1 MIPSPILSATRAS
14 AARQRET
21 ASDPTEHSPSTS
33 GPVQNSPLWDNVLS
47 IDSDRPD
54 FDDAQTRWPPT
65 NDIDWSRG
73 FSIAFISEAL
83 TGTTAQD
90 HFLASL
96 SLLTTNHEPKS
107 LATKVNEQKVIQ
119 SIFCGSKQLE
129 LLAKFREHAPDDV
142 LLKHFG
148 IDQSLHDAA
157 TVFFS
162 CCRVKLQQETGSM
175 PFDGNDPTGL
185 LRIPEFL
192 ERQRHIQET
201 GKFGDPS
208 YPQLPNS
215 NAQINSQVQGL
226 RTISISKEAERLFS
240 STRESGPAALL
251 IHSAQKSMVI
261 FRDAEHHYSLFDPTK
276 HIQAGSSPCSSV
288 AHQTVRACLAASL
301 IHTEWDTNIRS
312 TLTLVEPSAIRASD
326 DVSLIPVAPTSSEA
340 HDPGNFSGSFK
351 INGRLNDD
359 DLAALKAIAT
369 KDHGEKACLYSSFLG
384 YHYLLTGEQDP
395 RFPEFDTDSLN
406 LMDIQTMADKL
417 YPRISFKQVI
427 YNATPE
433 FAANLNDPEV
443 IEEDLKHLP
452 TTFKT
457 SEDLIRDTAAMKSGD
472 VAIYQSYKKLDEEG
486 WGHTEL
492 VLKEDG
498 VLKFVDVSHIK
509 NFNSEQSSDGYNR
522 FFQEVADDRQVGIVT
537 MDVAH

>member
-1 MIPSPILSATRAS
+1 MIPSPILSATTAS

-21 ASDPTEHSPSTS
+21 TTDPTEHSPSTS
-33 GPVQNSPLWDNVLS
+33 GPVQNSSLLDNVLS
-47 IDSDRPD
+47 IDSERPD

-65 NDIDWSRG
+65 NDIEWSRG

-83 TGTTAQD
+83 TGTIAQD
-90 HFLASL
+90 YFLASL

-129 LLAKFREHAPDDV
+129 LLTKLREHAPDDV
-142 LLKHFG
+142 LLKHFE

-157 TVFFS
+157 AVFFS
-162 CCRVKLQQETGSM
+162 CCREKLQQEAGSM

-201 GKFGDPS
+201 CKFGDPR
-208 YPQLPNS
+208 YPQLPSS
-215 NAQINSQVQGL
+215 NAQMNSQVQGVKMN
-226 RTISISKEAERLFS
+226 RVSKEAERLFS

-251 IHSAQKSMVI
+251 IHSAQKSMVV

-276 HIQAGSSPCSSV
+276 HIQAGSSACSSV

-301 IHTEWDTNIRS
+301 IHTEWDTNVRC
-312 TLTLVEPSAIRASD
+312 TLTLVEPSAVGASD
-326 DVSLIPVAPTSSEA
+326 DVSFIPVASTSSEA
-340 HDPGNFSGSFK
+340 HDPEHFSGSFK
-351 INGRLNDD
+351 LNGRLNED

-369 KDHGEKACLYSSFLG
+369 KDHGEEACLYSSFLG

-395 RFPEFDTDSLN
+395 SFPEFDTGSLD
-406 LMDIQTMADKL
+406 LMDIQRMADKL

-433 FAANLNDPEV
+433 FATYLNDPEV

-472 VAIYQSYKKLDEEG
+472 VGIYHSYKKLDEESL
-486 WGHTEL
+486 GHIEL
-492 VLKEDG
+492 ILKEDG
-498 VLKFVDVSHIK
+498 VLKFVDVSNVE
-509 NFNSEQSSDGYNR
+509 NFDSEQSSDAYNR
-522 FFQEVADDRQVGIVT
+522 FFEEVADDRQVGIVT
-537 MDVAH
+537 MTVAH